1 MKAAVLH
8 AFKTPLSLE
17 DVARPEPGA
26 DEVLIEVEV
35 CGVCHSDLHVADGD
49 WTQLARIVKKPL
61 ILGHEIV
68 GRVVE
73 RGAAVQSAQE
83 SVQVGDRVGVPWL
96 QWTCGQCEFCREG
109 NENLCGRQRITGVM
123 VDGGYAE
130 YAKAPASHVVK
141 IPDALPSEQA
151 APLLCAGVTVH
162 RALKQAKIRR
172 GQRQRLA
179 VFGVG
184 AVCGAIGVAGIGHVR
199 RKGVLAVSMQMTFGA
214 LMGGLGHIAVQ
225 IGRAAGAEVTAIDIS
240 EEKLALAKSLG
251 AFRTLNAATTNVVKE
266 VRGSGGVHVALVTSA
281 AKSAYDMAFYCV
293 RPTGTLLAVGLPA
306 KEISFPAILMAAG
319 EIQIKASSVGT
330 REDLREVLAMGA
342 TGTVHC
348 QVTTRPL
355 AEVQEILGQLSRGEV
370 SGRVALR
377 MQN

>member
-17 DVARPEPGA
+17 EVARPEAGP

-49 WTQLARIVKKPL
+49 WTQLAGIVKKPL

-73 RGAAVQSAQE
+73 RGAAVQS
-83 SVQVGDRVGVPWL
+83 VQVGERVGVPWA

-109 NENLCGRQRITGVM
+109 YENLCARQRITGVM

-130 YAKAPASHVVK
+130 FAKAPASHVVK
-141 IPDALPSEQA
+141 IPATLSSEQA

-162 RALKQAKIRR
+162 RALKQPKIRA
-172 GQRQRLA
+172 GQRLA
-179 VFGVG
+179 VFGV
-184 AVCGAIGVAGIGHVR
+184 
-199 RKGVLAVSMQMTFGA
+199 
-214 LMGGLGHIAVQ
+214 GGLGHIAVQ

-240 EEKLALAKSLG
+240 EEKLALARSLG
-251 AFRTLNAATTNVVKE
+251 AVRTLNAATRDVIKE
-266 VRGSGGVHVALVTSA
+266 VRSSGGVHIALVTSA

-306 KEISFPAILMAAG
+306 REISFPPILMAAG
-319 EIQIKASSVGT
+319 EIQIKASAVGT

-342 TGTVHC
+342 AGTVHC

-355 AEVQEILGQLSRGEV
+355 AEVQDVLARLSRGEV
-370 SGRVALR
+370 SGREVLR
-377 MQN
+377 LRG

>member
-17 DVARPEPGA
+17 EVARPEVGA
-26 DEVLIEVEV
+26 DDVLIEVEV

-49 WTQLARIVKKPL
+49 WTQLAGIVKKPL

-73 RGAAVQSAQE
+73 RGAAVQS
-83 SVQVGDRVGVPWL
+83 VQVGERVGVPWV

-109 NENLCGRQRITGVM
+109 NENVCPRQRITGVT

-141 IPDALPSEQA
+141 IPDTLPSEQA

-162 RALKQAKIRR
+162 RALKQAKIRA
-172 GQRQRLA
+172 GQRLA
-179 VFGVG
+179 IFGV
-184 AVCGAIGVAGIGHVR
+184 
-199 RKGVLAVSMQMTFGA
+199 
-214 LMGGLGHIAVQ
+214 GGLGHLAVQ
-225 IGRAAGAEVTAIDIS
+225 IGRAAGAEVTAIDVS
-240 EEKLALAKSLG
+240 EEKLALAESLG
-251 AFRTLNAATTNVVKE
+251 AARTLNAAKSTLVKE

-293 RPTGTLLAVGLPA
+293 RPTGTLLVVGLPA
-306 KEISFPAILMAAG
+306 KDISFPPILMAAG
-319 EIQIKASSVGT
+319 EIQIKASAVGT

-342 TGTVHC
+342 AGKVHC

-355 AEVQEILGQLSRGEV
+355 AEVQEVLGQLSRGEIY
-370 SGRVALR
+370 GRVALR
-377 MQN
+377 LQN

>member
-17 DVARPEPGA
+17 EVARPEAGA

-49 WTQLARIVKKPL
+49 WTQLAGIVKKPL

-73 RGAAVQSAQE
+73 RGGAVQSAQE
-83 SVQVGDRVGVPWL
+83 SVQVGERVGVPWV

-109 NENLCGRQRITGVM
+109 NENLCLRQRITGVM

-162 RALKQAKIRR
+162 RALKQAKIRA

-179 VFGVG
+179 VFGV
-184 AVCGAIGVAGIGHVR
+184 
-199 RKGVLAVSMQMTFGA
+199 
-214 LMGGLGHIAVQ
+214 GGLGHIAVQ
-225 IGRAAGAEVTAIDIS
+225 IGRAAGAEVTAIDVS

-251 AFRTLNAATTNVVKE
+251 AARTLNAATSNVVKE

-306 KEISFPAILMAAG
+306 QDIAFPAILMVAG

-330 REDLREVLAMGA
+330 REDLREVLEMGA
-342 TGTVHC
+342 AGTVHC

-355 AEVQEILGQLSRGEV
+355 AEVQEVLGQLSRGEV
-370 SGRVALR
+370 SGRVVLR
-377 MQN
+377 L

>member
-17 DVARPEPGA
+17 EVPRPEAGE

-35 CGVCHSDLHVADGD
+35 CGVCHSDLHVAEGD
-49 WTQLARIVKKPL
+49 WTQLADIVKKPL

-73 RGAAVQSAQE
+73 RGAAVQS
-83 SVQVGDRVGVPWL
+83 VHVGERVGVPWV
-96 QWTCGQCEFCREG
+96 QWTCGRCEFCREG
-109 NENLCGRQRITGVM
+109 NENLCVQQRITGVM

-141 IPDALPSEQA
+141 IPDTLSSEQA

-162 RALKQAKIRR
+162 RALKQAKIRA
-172 GQRQRLA
+172 GQRLA
-179 VFGVG
+179 VFGV
-184 AVCGAIGVAGIGHVR
+184 
-199 RKGVLAVSMQMTFGA
+199 
-214 LMGGLGHIAVQ
+214 GGLGHIAVQ

-251 AFRTLNAATTNVVKE
+251 AARTLNAAKTDVVKE

-293 RPTGTLLAVGLPA
+293 RATGTLLAVGLPA
-306 KEISFPAILMAAG
+306 REISFPAILMAAG
-319 EIQIKASSVGT
+319 EIQIKASAVGT

-342 TGTVHC
+342 AGTVHC

-355 AEVQEILGQLSRGEV
+355 AEVQEVLGQLSRGEV
-370 SGRVALR
+370 SGRVVLR
-377 MQN
+377 LQK

>member
-8 AFKTPLSLE
+8 SFKTPLSLE
-17 DVARPEPGA
+17 EVARPEAGA

-49 WTQLARIVKKPL
+49 WTQLAGIVKKPL

-73 RGAAVQSAQE
+73 RGGAVSSIE
-83 SVQVGDRVGVPWL
+83 GSIQVGDRVGVPWV
-96 QWTCGQCEFCREG
+96 QWTCGQCELCRDG
-109 NENLCGRQRITGVM
+109 NENLCPRQRITGVM

-141 IPDALPSEQA
+141 IPETLASEQA

-162 RALKQAKIRR
+162 RALKQAKIRA
-172 GQRQRLA
+172 GQRLA

-184 AVCGAIGVAGIGHVR
+184 
-199 RKGVLAVSMQMTFGA
+199 
-214 LMGGLGHIAVQ
+214 GLGHLAVQ
-225 IGRAAGAEVTAIDIS
+225 IGRAAGAEVTAIDVS

-251 AFRTLNAATTNVVKE
+251 AARTLNAATSDVVKE
-266 VRGSGGVHVALVTSA
+266 VRRSGGVHVALVTSA

-293 RPTGTLLAVGLPA
+293 RPTGTLLVVGLPA
-306 KEISFPAILMAAG
+306 KDISFPPVLMAAG
-319 EIQIKASSVGT
+319 EIQIKASAVGT
-330 REDLREVLAMGA
+330 REDLGEVLAMGA
-342 TGTVHC
+342 AGTVHC

-355 AEVQEILGQLSRGEV
+355 DAVQEVLGELKRGEV
-370 SGRVALR
+370 SGRVVLR
-377 MQN
+377 L

>member
-1 MKAAVLH
+1 MSVRDGYAMKAAVLH
-8 AFKTPLSLE
+8 EFKTPLTLE
-17 DVARPEPGA
+17 EVSRPEAGA
-26 DEVLIEVEV
+26 DEVVIEVEV

-49 WTQLARIVKKPL
+49 WTQLAGIVKKPL

-73 RGAAVQSAQE
+73 RGAAVTSI
-83 SVQVGDRVGVPWL
+83 QVGDRVGVPWV

-109 NENLCGRQRITGVM
+109 NENLCVRQRITGVM

-130 YAKAPASHVVK
+130 FAKAPASHVVK
-141 IPDALPSEQA
+141 IPDTLSSEQA

-162 RALKQAKIRR
+162 RALKQAMIQQGTIRA
-172 GQRQRLA
+172 GQRLA

-184 AVCGAIGVAGIGHVR
+184 
-199 RKGVLAVSMQMTFGA
+199 
-214 LMGGLGHIAVQ
+214 GLGHIAVQ
-225 IGRAAGAEVTAIDIS
+225 LGRALGADVTAVDIS

-251 AFRTLNAATTNVVKE
+251 ATRTLNAATSKVVKE
-266 VRGSGGVHVALVTSA
+266 IRGSGGVHVAMVTAA
-281 AKSAYDMAFYCV
+281 AKSAYDMAFPCV

-306 KEISFPAILMAAG
+306 QDISFPAIMMAAG

-342 TGTVHC
+342 AGTVHC
-348 QVTTRPL
+348 QVTSRPL
-355 AEVQEILGQLSRGEV
+355 AEVQEVLGQLSRGEV
-370 SGRVALR
+370 SGRIVLR
-377 MQN
+377 M